1 MARLAAVVLAVFGL
15 LPIANWIAGGHDAP
29 WYGERL
35 ALWGSGAA
43 IIVGVA
49 AIGFILLRKQPA
61 LWPAGRWD
69 RFAARWER
77 AGWRG
82 DLLIALAGFALYL
95 AVAYFVLSAR
105 PLLIDEIIQLF
116 QAKIFAGGRLW
127 LPAAEHPEFTG
138 AMHLLDMSGKV
149 YGQFPAGGPAMLAI
163 GVLLGAPAMIGPLAA
178 AGAVF
183 AFGRLLRI
191 VEPGRGTALAAVLLF
206 AFAPFTAF
214 LAGSMMNHVTTMAWL
229 VGAAWALAVIT
240 ASDVPR
246 RGPAWALGLC
256 LGIAA
261 TIRPLDAAVFA
272 LPAGAWLL
280 WRTTRDRRQL
290 GPLLVSG
297 LGVAL
302 PLIALMLVNNAWT
315 GDPLRFGYIELWGKT
330 HELGFHEAPWG
341 FAHTPARG
349 LELINLYLLRLQT
362 YFLETPVPALLF
374 ATGALALAPRP
385 TKPFDRWVL
394 VSSGLLLV
402 AYWAYWHDGFYL
414 GPRFMLPL
422 APWLA
427 WWTARFPG
435 VLRARGVSL
444 LAERT
449 VVLAGVLALVIGAL
463 QLLPIRVTQYRNG
476 MLTMRLDAAAAAE
489 RAGIHGAVILARET
503 WGAQL
508 IARMWGLGVS
518 RTEAEQIYRTTDS
531 CALDTAIGQ
540 VEQSGGG
547 AAALRD
553 RVAPLRADSARLVI
567 PQLSPDTTLH
577 GIPGT
582 EWGERCTRR
591 VLEDRAGTTLYAP
604 LLLLEGGENIWIR
617 DLHGRDAL
625 LPDSLQARE
634 WWLVTKATG
643 PGSPLRIERINR
655 DSARAEWQAGSE

>member
-1 MARLAAVVLAVFGL
+1 VTRLAAVVLAVFGL
-15 LPIANWIAGGHDAP
+15 LPIANWIAGGHEAP

-35 ALWGSGAA
+35 ALWGSGSA

-49 AIGFILLRKQPA
+49 AIGFILLRKQPT

-69 RFAARWER
+69 RIAARWQR

-82 DLLIALAGFALYL
+82 DLLVALTGFVLYL
-95 AVAYFVLSAR
+95 AVAYLVLSAR

-163 GVLLGAPAMIGPLAA
+163 GVLLGAPAMIGP
-178 AGAVF
+178 
-183 AFGRLLRI
+183 RI
-191 VEPGRGTALAAVLLF
+191 VEPNRGTALAAVLLF
-206 AFAPFTAF
+206 AFAPFTVF

-229 VGAAWALAVIT
+229 VAAAWALAVIT
-240 ASDVPR
+240 ASDTPR
-246 RGPAWALGLC
+246 RGPAVLLGLC

-261 TIRPLDAAVFA
+261 TIRPLDAVVFA
-272 LPAGAWLL
+272 VPAGIWLL
-280 WRTTRDRRQL
+280 WRTSRDRRQL
-290 GPLLVSG
+290 GPLLLSG

-302 PLIALMLVNNAWT
+302 PLIALMMVNQAWT

-349 LELINLYLLRLQT
+349 IELINLYLLRLQT

-374 ATGALALAPRP
+374 ATGALALAPRR

-435 VLRARGVSL
+435 VLRARSVSPL
-444 LAERT
+444 VERT
-449 VVLAGVLALVIGAL
+449 VVLAGMLALVIGAL
-463 QLLPIRVTQYRNG
+463 QLLPIRVAQYRNG
-476 MLTMRLDAAAAAE
+476 MLSMRLDAAGAAA
-489 RAGIHGAVILARET
+489 RAGIHDAVILARES

-531 CALDTAIGQ
+531 CMLDGAI
-540 VEQSGGG
+540 EITERDGGG
-547 AAALRD
+547 ATALRE
-553 RVAPLRADSARLVI
+553 RVAPLRADSTRLVT
-567 PQLSPDTTLH
+567 PQLSPDTTLR
-577 GIPGT
+577 GLPGT
-582 EWGERCTRR
+582 EWSGRCVRR
-591 VLEDRAGTTLYAP
+591 IVEDRAGSTVYAP
-604 LLLLEGGENIWIR
+604 LLNADAGDNIYVR
-617 DLHGRDAL
+617 DLHGRNRL
-625 LPDSLQARE
+625 LPDSLRARA
-634 WWLVTKATG
+634 WWLLIQDPA
-643 PGSPLRIERINR
+643 PGSPLRFTLVDR
-655 DSARAEWQAGSE
+655 DSARAEWLLQ

>member
-1 MARLAAVVLAVFGL
+1 MARLAAVILAVFGL
-15 LPIANWIAGGHDAP
+15 LPIANWIAGGHEAP

-35 ALWGSGAA
+35 ALWGSGSA
-43 IIVGVA
+43 ILVGVA
-49 AIGFILLRKQPA
+49 AIAFIVMRQRPT

-69 RFAARWER
+69 RIAARWQR

-82 DLLIALAGFALYL
+82 DLLIAFTGFGLYL
-95 AVAYFVLSAR
+95 LIAQFVLSAR

-138 AMHLLDMSGKV
+138 ALHLLDMSGKI

-163 GVLLGAPAMIGPLAA
+163 GVLLGAPAIIGPM
-178 AGAVF
+178 AGAFAVF

-191 VEPGRGTALAAVLLF
+191 VEPNRGTALAAVLLF

-214 LAGSMMNHVTTMAWL
+214 LAGSMMNHVTTVAWL
-229 VGAAWALAVIT
+229 LGAAWALAVIT
-240 ASDVPR
+240 TGETPR
-246 RGPAWALGLC
+246 RAPALALGLC
-256 LGIAA
+256 LGVAA
-261 TIRPLDAAVFA
+261 TIRPLDAVVFA

-280 WRTTRDRRQL
+280 WRTMRDRRQL
-290 GPLLVSG
+290 VPLLLSG
-297 LGVAL
+297 FGVAV
-302 PLIALMLVNNAWT
+302 PLILLMLVNNAWT
-315 GDPLRFGYIELWGKT
+315 GDPFRFGYIELWGKT

-349 LELINLYLLRLQT
+349 IELVNLYLLRLQT
-362 YFLETPVPALLF
+362 YFFETPVPSLLF
-374 ATGALALAPRP
+374 ATGALALAPRR

-414 GPRFMLPL
+414 GPRFVLPL

-427 WWTARFPG
+427 LWSARFPG
-435 VLRARGVSL
+435 VLRARDVSPL
-444 LAERT
+444 VERT
-449 VVLAGVLALVIGAL
+449 VVLAGVLALMIGAA

-476 MLTMRLDAAAAAE
+476 MLTMRLDPEAGARAAGVH
-489 RAGIHGAVILARET
+489 RGLLLVRET

-508 IARMWGLGVS
+508 VARMWGLGVS

-531 CALDTAIGQ
+531 CALDTAIDQ

-547 AAALRD
+547 VDALRN
-553 RVAPLRADSARLVI
+553 RLAPFRADSARLVT
-567 PQLSPDTTLH
+567 PQLSPDTTLR
-577 GIPGT
+577 GVPGAQ
-582 EWGERCTRR
+582 WGGRCTRR
-591 VLEDRAGTTLYAP
+591 VIEDRAGSTLYAP
-604 LLLLEGGENIWIR
+604 LLLAEGDGNVWVR
-617 DLHGRDAL
+617 DLHGRATL

-634 WWLVTKATG
+634 WWLVTKATA
-643 PGSPLRIERINR
+643 PGSPLRFERVNR
-655 DSARAEWQAGSE
+655 DSARADWGE